1 MAPPMGGAPEAAPAP
16 APGSPF
22 SLLPRRVP
30 RSSEAA
36 AATAAHWTVSG
47 EASSRTSLSLSIY
60 RCGACG
66 GDMAALCVGHR
77 RERPRLVGGPRH
89 GVVAAGR
96 RRWLH
101 LPLLQRRLVQVLR
114 VDPLFLVL
122 SARRVSNGFWRHI
135 SASVLH
141 DMVEAIQDSR
151 FEAQFFFISLLPLS
165 LKLSSRIIDVR
176 PCKNVKF
183 PICFDHGNQ
192 ETCRVSFRNSKW
204 QLINFLGSLKREGY
218 LKIKKLAAQH

>member
-141 DMVEAIQDSR
+141 DM
-151 FEAQFFFISLLPLS
+151 
-165 LKLSSRIIDVR
+165 LSSRIIDVR